1 MIAKSKKPHLVEF
14 FATARLA
21 QACRGALKQ
30 NRSLGQIAGIH
41 ELGHSVISPEE
52 VLAGGDS
59 EVVVLSHAEEGAQ
72 LGESFPNGSG
82 VAKAFHLL
90 LVEPTTHPGQI
101 AQWMRASKIRSE
113 SRFHAIKID
122 NLQPSNFAHL
132 LRRICFACGKNEAR
146 GSIIDAYLTGEVFH
160 VLGPKH
166 RILHVPVDKLPP
178 LKDLSREVL
187 RAFEVDPDG
196 SFVHWPGPDIHLG
209 WTQFLQ
215 AINPE
220 ELRKARQQTEGFN
233 SRYGAAIRKLRVK
246 AGIPQSR
253 VEGLTERQVR
263 RIEQGECRATS
274 AALKALAAA
283 HGLDANHY
291 MDQIAKAM
299 THEKT
304 KA

>member
-21 QACRGALKQ
+21 QACRGALKH
-30 NRSLGQIAGIH
+30 NRSLGQIAGFH
-41 ELGHSVISPEE
+41 ELGHSVISPED
-52 VLAGGDS
+52 VLAGGES
-59 EVVVLSHAEEGAQ
+59 EAVVLSHAEEGATV
-72 LGESFPNGSG
+72 GERFHNGSRG
-82 VAKAFHLL
+82 AKAFHLL

-122 NLQPSNFAHL
+122 NLQPSKIIHL

-146 GSIIDAYLTGEVFH
+146 GSIIDAYLTGDVFH

-178 LKDLSREVL
+178 LNGLSHEVL
-187 RAFEVDPDG
+187 RTFDVDQDG
-196 SFVHWPGPDIHLG
+196 SFIHWPGPDIHLG

-215 AINPE
+215 AACPE
-220 ELRKARQQTEGFN
+220 ELQKARQQTEGFN
-233 SRYGAAIRKLRVK
+233 SRYGEAIRKLRLA

-263 RIEQGECRATS
+263 RIEQGECRATA
-274 AALKALAAA
+274 AALKSLAAA
-283 HGLDANHY
+283 HGLDSNHY

-299 THEKT
+299 K
-304 KA
+304 